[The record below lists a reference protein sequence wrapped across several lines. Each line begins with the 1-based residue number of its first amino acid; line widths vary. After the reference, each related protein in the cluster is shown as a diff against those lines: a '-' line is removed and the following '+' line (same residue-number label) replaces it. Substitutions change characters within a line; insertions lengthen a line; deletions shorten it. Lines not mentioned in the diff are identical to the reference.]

1 MDSSVAVEEKSTQSA
16 EKKLFDMRQLEKA
29 LDNDENELQSQL
41 DELKQKLYDSEA
53 KRLEL
58 ISVNNQE
65 TFRVNSELTRV
76 RKELEKSE
84 AVRQTLENELASMKT
99 IQMRERVAIQEK
111 DRALIDVTRLAE
123 GRSYF

>member
-1 MDSSVAVEEKSTQSA
+1 MSVEEKSPQSA
-16 EKKLFDMRQLEKA
+16 EKKLFDMSQLEKA

-65 TFRVNSELTRV
+65 TFRLNSELTRV

-84 AVRQTLENELASMKT
+84 ALRQTLENELASMKT
-99 IQMRERVAIQEK
+99 IQMRERVVIQEK